1 MWLVFICIPVV
12 PHEISNPTRRR
23 VATQGHIT
31 TPDQSSPPHSAPHLA
46 RQPEQH
52 HVAPTPPGHPTHLAR
67 ALLDSSPHQG
77 GDHFLPTPVL
87 LTIVAT
93 CTATIGALTA
103 LGRAVYGGS
112 KEVSMAIIDLPPP
125 CAPSQS
131 ACSNSLLS
139 MPCNQLQRWGRDLDV
154 PWLTSESGHQ
164 SGFNNINLL
173 SHLLRVGIRG
183 HAVGTPGVSRNNHIG
198 RLQVH

>member
-52 HVAPTPPGHPTHLAR
+52 HVAPTPLGHPTPLAR

-87 LTIVAT
+87 LTIEAT
-93 CTATIGALTA
+93 CTATIGAGPHRLRQSRLRGFRRSLHGHHRPPASMRPIPVRMQQQPPVHAMQSTAA
-103 LGRAVYGGS
+103 LGSGS
-112 KEVSMAIIDLPPP
+112 GCHVA
-125 CAPSQS
+125 
-131 ACSNSLLS
+131 
-139 MPCNQLQRWGRDLDV
+139 
-154 PWLTSESGHQ
+154 
-164 SGFNNINLL
+164 
-173 SHLLRVGIRG
+173 HL
-183 HAVGTPGVSRNNHIG
+183 
-198 RLQVH
+198 